1 MKSGVSIAGL
11 DSVIAGLREAA
22 PKEAR
27 ALARN
32 TVQQVASDIAKDA
45 REMAPRDDGIL
56 QRGIT
61 SRRKNAHG
69 GDSFESVVYVRRDK
83 GSVDPYYWRFIEYG
97 QGPDGVE
104 HAMFLKALNKYKA
117 DGQQRHLDAFAK
129 VLERR
134 IKRAIKRG

>member
-1 MKSGVSIAGL
+1 ME
-11 DSVIAGLREAA
+11 SVLAALHEAA

-27 ALARN
+27 ALMRS

-45 REMAPRDDGIL
+45 RARAPRDAGEL
-56 QRGIT
+56 RRGIT
-61 SRRKNAHG
+61 ARRRNTHG
-69 GDSFESVVYVRRDK
+69 GDVLESVVYVRRDK
-83 GSVDPYYWRFIEYG
+83 GSVDPFYWRFLEYG

-134 IKRAIKRG
+134 IRRAVKRG